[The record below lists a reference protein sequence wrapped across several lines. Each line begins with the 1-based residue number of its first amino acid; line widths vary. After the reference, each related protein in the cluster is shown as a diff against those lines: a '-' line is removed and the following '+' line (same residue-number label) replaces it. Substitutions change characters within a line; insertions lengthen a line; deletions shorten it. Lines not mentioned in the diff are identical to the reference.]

1 MKSLE
6 IIIVLCLIIFTYQAC
21 GGPANKK
28 EDCKAENLGTSEKDK
43 GYEYCCYAEINDNAK
58 GCLAL
63 SKYQYENI
71 KDYIKNFK
79 LNAEVPV
86 SEDTKID
93 CKSLYLEI
101 SLLSI
106 LLLLL

>member
-6 IIIVLCLIIFTYQAC
+6 IIIVLCLIIFTYQLCSKSSGA
-21 GGPANKK
+21 KK
-28 EDCKAENLGTSEKDK
+28 EDCKAENLDDTYEKK
-43 GYEYCCYAEINDNAK
+43 QGYEYCCYLEYGDTK
-58 GCLAL
+58 RCDAL
-63 SKYQYENI
+63 TKYQYENI
-71 KDYIKNFK
+71 KDYIKNVK
-79 LNAEVPV
+79 LMQTGN
-86 SEDTKID
+86 EDTKLD

>member
-6 IIIVLCLIIFTYQAC
+6 IIIVLCLIIFTYQLCSKSSGA
-21 GGPANKK
+21 KK
-28 EDCKAENLGTSEKDK
+28 EDCKAENLDDTYEKK
-43 GYEYCCYAEINDNAK
+43 QGYEYCCYVEDGDDKSCAP
-58 GCLAL
+58 L

-71 KDYIKNFK
+71 KDFIKYMK
-79 LNAEVPV
+79 LRSPV
-86 SEDTKID
+86 SEDAKID

-101 SLLSI
+101 SILSI

>member
-6 IIIVLCLIIFTYQAC
+6 IIIVLCLIIFTYQDC
-21 GGPANKK
+21 DQGNGVKK
-28 EDCKAENLGTSEKDK
+28 EDCKAENLDEVTEKK
-43 GYEYCCYAEINDNAK
+43 LGYEYCCYVEDGDDK
-58 GCLAL
+58 ECVPLT
-63 SKYQYENI
+63 KYQYKNI
-71 KDYIKNFK
+71 KDFVK
-79 LNAEVPV
+79 LQKLTYPY